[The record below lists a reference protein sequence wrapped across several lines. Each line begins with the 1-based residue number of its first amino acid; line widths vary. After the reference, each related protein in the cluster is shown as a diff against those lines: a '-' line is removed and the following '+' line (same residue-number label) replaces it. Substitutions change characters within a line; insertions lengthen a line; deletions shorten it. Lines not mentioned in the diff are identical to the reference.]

1 MGRLK
6 GQFVTENN
14 GSTGVQVITVAM
26 QAQRMGKSPQAQEE
40 QNKKVAK
47 AANAGHFGAPVV

>member
-6 GQFVTENN
+6 GQFVTEND
-14 GSTGVQVITVAM
+14 GSTGVKVITVAV
-26 QAQRMGKSPQAQEE
+26 QAQRMGKSSQAQQE

-47 AANAGHFGAPVV
+47 AVKPGHVGAPVV